1 MTQPLRASPPERY
14 QAISQH
20 LLEQAQAELTKG
32 DLIQS
37 SEKLWGATAHAVKA
51 LCQKMGW
58 NHHAHIHIRD
68 TVNYI
73 ASELARNDLRNA
85 FIYLEA
91 LHINY
96 YEHQHR
102 TDEIRTGI
110 DNATFLTRE
119 LAAIPLSQLPSSR
132 EHLSATERQDQE
144 RRLRMLTRKTQFSHG
159 PQLEGNDLD
168 ALPPIKP
175 ATPEQKP
182 TPGTETTPQ

>member
-51 LCQKMGW
+51 LCQQMGW
-58 NHHAHIHIRD
+58 NHHAHIHLRSA
-68 TVNYI
+68 VSYI
-73 ASELARNDLRNA
+73 ASRLERGDLTLA
-85 FIYLEA
+85 FGYLEN

-96 YEHQHR
+96 YEHQRGFH
-102 TDEIRTGI
+102 EILIGLE
-110 DNATFLTRE
+110 NATFLIRE
-119 LAAIPLSQLPSSR
+119 LAAAPLSQLPASR
-132 EHLSATERQDQE
+132 EGISVPERQDQE
-144 RRLRMLTRKTQFSHG
+144 RLLRMLTRKTQYSHG

-175 ATPEQKP
+175 APP
-182 TPGTETTPQ
+182 SA